1 MVNLDAFFAVG
12 NLFYVMLILVV
23 NIFVLLWAVK
33 VSAQFAY
40 GRKVS
45 YGQAAVQ
52 WLAIIFVLL
61 AVSIIMFFAVSFLF
75 ALFT

>member
-12 NLFYVMLILVV
+12 NMFYVMLILVV

-40 GRKVS
+40 GRKFS

-52 WLAIIFVLL
+52 WLAIIFILL
-61 AVSIIMFFAVSFLF
+61 AVSIIMFFVTSFLF
-75 ALFT
+75 TLFT